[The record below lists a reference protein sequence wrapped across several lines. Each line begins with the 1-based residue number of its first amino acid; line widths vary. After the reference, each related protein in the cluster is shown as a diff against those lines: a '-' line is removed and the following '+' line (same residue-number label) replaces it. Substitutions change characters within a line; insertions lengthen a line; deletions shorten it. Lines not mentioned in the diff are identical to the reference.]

1 MTAYQIGGG
10 RRLEGAV
17 PVSGAKNAAL
27 PVIVASA
34 LAAEGESVIENVPLH
49 TDARD
54 LVTILKALGAQAEF
68 SGKVLRVRA
77 ERLGAHVAPYAAA
90 ARLRA
95 STYITGLLLARVGQA
110 EVALPG
116 GDAIGARPVDFHLRG
131 LAALGAHVT
140 VARGAILAKTQ
151 GLRGARFFVDRQS
164 VGTTC
169 NMMIAASLAEGVT
182 VLENPAQ
189 EPEVIDL
196 ATFLTAMGGRVHGA
210 GTNLIRI
217 EGVSRLHGA
226 RHELIP
232 DRIEAG
238 TFLLAA
244 AATQGVVTVHAVI
257 PEHLR
262 PLTAKLALA
271 GARIRTTADSVTIEA
286 PRRLSPIEA
295 RTEPYPGFPT
305 DLQPLLVAALSR
317 ADGVSVVEE
326 TVFENRFGY
335 TNELVRLGA
344 LLRIVGQDTAV
355 VTGVD
360 HLSGAPVTAPDIRA
374 GAALV
379 IAGLMA
385 EGTTHVLDVQHIAR
399 GYEQFEDKLRHLGAE
414 IRLVRDDRT

>member
-1 MTAYQIGGG
+1 M
-10 RRLEGAV
+10 
-17 PVSGAKNAAL
+17 
-27 PVIVASA
+27 
-34 LAAEGESVIENVPLH
+34 
-49 TDARD
+49 
-54 LVTILKALGAQAEF
+54 
-68 SGKVLRVRA
+68 
-77 ERLGAHVAPYAAA
+77 
-90 ARLRA
+90 
-95 STYITGLLLARVGQA
+95 
-110 EVALPG
+110 
-116 GDAIGARPVDFHLRG
+116 
-131 LAALGAHVT
+131 
-140 VARGAILAKTQ
+140 
-151 GLRGARFFVDRQS
+151 
-164 VGTTC
+164 
-169 NMMIAASLAEGVT
+169 
-182 VLENPAQ
+182 
-189 EPEVIDL
+189 
-196 ATFLTAMGGRVHGA
+196 
-210 GTNLIRI
+210 
-217 EGVSRLHGA
+217 
-226 RHELIP
+226 
-232 DRIEAG
+232 
-238 TFLLAA
+238 
-244 AATQGVVTVHAVI
+244 TVHAVI

-360 HLSGAPVTAPDIRA
+360 RLSGAPVTAADIRA

-379 IAGLMA
+379 VAGLMA